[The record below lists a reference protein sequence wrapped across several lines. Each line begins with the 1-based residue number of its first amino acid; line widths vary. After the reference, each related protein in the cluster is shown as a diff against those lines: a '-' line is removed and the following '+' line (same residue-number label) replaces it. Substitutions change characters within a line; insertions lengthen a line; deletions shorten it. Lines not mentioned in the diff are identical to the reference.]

1 MHLSHVEY
9 GTGFKD
15 VGGTDAAGED
25 DNGGGGATH
34 AGFSQSGSA
43 AVDSLVVVDD
53 GSGSGLSSINQE
65 GELLSSSLIWLYS
78 IFSCT
83 TLNYSIGQQY
93 FQEYRHRGTD
103 TFFFF
108 TFRKVGL

>member
-9 GTGFKD
+9 GTGFND
-15 VGGTDAAGED
+15 VGGTDATGED
-25 DNGGGGATH
+25 DDDGGGATH

-43 AVDSLVVVDD
+43 AVDTVVLVVDD

-78 IFSCT
+78 IFSRT

-93 FQEYRHRGTD
+93 IHPGIQTP
-103 TFFFF
+103 
-108 TFRKVGL
+108 